1 MLLVENV
8 HDTITQ
14 LTIYILIFIEC
25 TTIGATTSF
34 IFKIHSIQ
42 DQIEEEQVLSNGKRK
57 MIKTN

>member
-1 MLLVENV
+1 MLLVENL

-34 IFKIHSIQ
+34 IFEIHSIQ
-42 DQIEEEQVLSNGKRK
+42 DQIDEDKKLL
-57 MIKTN
+57 